1 MKKRILF
8 IINPISGTRRK
19 KRMPDE
25 IERHLDHSRYEHEVR
40 FTTHA
45 GHAAEMTAEAAK
57 DGVDVVVAVGGDGTV
72 NEVARSLVHTSTA
85 LGIIPC
91 GSGNGLARH
100 LQIPQNAKGAIEIIN
115 QGVIHCLDYGKI
127 NGRPFF
133 CTCGMGFDAFV
144 SKKFAESGKRG
155 LIQYARNTIGVGL
168 TYKPETYTITDE
180 NGTRTQEAF
189 LIACA
194 IASQYGNNAYI
205 APTASMKD
213 GLMDVIILDPFNTI
227 EGAHV
232 LLQMFTKT
240 ILSNNHAHLYKSRH
254 LHVTREK
261 EGAVHCDGDPV
272 MMGRE
277 IDVELVPRSFNVVVN
292 PQAHDKHKNYLQ
304 ELSENM
310 ERIFSPDSDRKHKEP
325 AADTFNLQRF
335 VDAQQGIYE
344 RAFDEISHGRKLT
357 HWMWFIFPQMKGLG
371 HSAMSKHYGIQSREE
386 AVAYLQHPVLG
397 KRLADISRVL
407 LNLDSTSATEVF
419 GRPDDKK
426 LQSSMTLFSSILEE
440 GNVFERVL
448 IKYFEGRPCKRTL
461 MMLEG

>member
-189 LIACA
+189 LIA
-194 IASQYGNNAYI
+194 
-205 APTASMKD
+205 
-213 GLMDVIILDPFNTI
+213 
-227 EGAHV
+227 
-232 LLQMFTKT
+232 
-240 ILSNNHAHLYKSRH
+240 
-254 LHVTREK
+254 
-261 EGAVHCDGDPV
+261 
-272 MMGRE
+272 
-277 IDVELVPRSFNVVVN
+277 
-292 PQAHDKHKNYLQ
+292 
-304 ELSENM
+304 
-310 ERIFSPDSDRKHKEP
+310 
-325 AADTFNLQRF
+325 
-335 VDAQQGIYE
+335 
-344 RAFDEISHGRKLT
+344 
-357 HWMWFIFPQMKGLG
+357 
-371 HSAMSKHYGIQSREE
+371 
-386 AVAYLQHPVLG
+386 
-397 KRLADISRVL
+397 
-407 LNLDSTSATEVF
+407 SATRSAT
-419 GRPDDKK
+419 GTARKSACRPSRKTPT
-426 LQSSMTLFSSILEE
+426 SSRNARRTRIPCW
-440 GNVFERVL
+440 
-448 IKYFEGRPCKRTL
+448 RPCSAATRCSPSATRPL
-461 MMLEG
+461 RRW